1 MAGLQYV
8 YNEATTT
15 PTEPTESYTVQAST
29 TASTSVLPS
38 TRNKVKLEIEVVT
51 ATKRKYIDLVAFK
64 DVGDNWVVEGV
75 HFGDD
80 IGISLAV
87 SNGQLSVTNSEL
99 VAVALYIKL
108 RS

>member
-8 YNEATTT
+8 YNEASTT
-15 PTEPTESYTVQAST
+15 PTVPTETYSVPAST
-29 TASTSVLPS
+29 TASTSMLPS
-38 TRNKVKLEIEVVT
+38 SVNKLKLEIEAVT
-51 ATKRKYIDLVAFK
+51 VTKRKYIDLVAFK

-87 SNGQLSVTNSEL
+87 SNDQLSVTNSEL